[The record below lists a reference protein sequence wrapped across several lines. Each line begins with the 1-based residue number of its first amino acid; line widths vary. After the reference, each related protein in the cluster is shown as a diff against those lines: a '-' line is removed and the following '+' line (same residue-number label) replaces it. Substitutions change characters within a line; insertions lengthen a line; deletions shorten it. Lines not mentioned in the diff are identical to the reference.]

1 MASGAQLSSEWSR
14 AITEASKALDKCDDK
29 FTTSVGSIGLRY
41 MSGKIQYKVQ
51 GQRWEELATSSS
63 KLEFSVVN
71 LFRQGIIV
79 AEGDGRRGSRAAT
92 GRRDEVVKKATMV
105 LEATAVQAGSK
116 ALTEQQVTST
126 LRKML
131 AALTDHTGEPHGQ
144 SLRSKFDVG
153 AYTFYLKEWLSPD
166 GNTNRVRLIKPQ
178 P

>member
-1 MASGAQLSSEWSR
+1 
-14 AITEASKALDKCDDK
+14 
-29 FTTSVGSIGLRY
+29 
-41 MSGKIQYKVQ
+41 
-51 GQRWEELATSSS
+51 
-63 KLEFSVVN
+63 
-71 LFRQGIIV
+71 
-79 AEGDGRRGSRAAT
+79 
-92 GRRDEVVKKATMV
+92 MV